1 MPCFNRTELRENN
14 VNTFLKINMLDKC
27 GEIFLVWGK
36 KVCIVS
42 TPESLG
48 RSDELVGQ
56 VYQASV

>member
-1 MPCFNRTELRENN
+1 
-14 VNTFLKINMLDKC
+14 MLDKC